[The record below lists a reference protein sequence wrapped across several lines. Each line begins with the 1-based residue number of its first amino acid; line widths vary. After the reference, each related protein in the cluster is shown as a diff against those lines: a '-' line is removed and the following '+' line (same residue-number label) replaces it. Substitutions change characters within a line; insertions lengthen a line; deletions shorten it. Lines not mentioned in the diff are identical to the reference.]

1 MILLEN
7 SEDVDSFLLSSLIR
21 KGCGAFVVTSE
32 RRKLASL
39 AFSLTGVVIV
49 VENIRSSDAKSR
61 FRPLLFEEKTSSFF
75 VSVVVLFV
83 VVVVVSSTVLL
94 LLLLLLL
101 FARRAGASRAE
112 KDPNSLEGSIF
123 ERELS
128 RLKNKGQ

>member
-49 VENIRSSDAKSR
+49 VENIRSSDTKSR
-61 FRPLLFEEKTSSFF
+61 LRPLLFEEKTSSFF

-83 VVVVVSSTVLL
+83 VVVVVSSTV
-94 LLLLLLL
+94 LLLLLL